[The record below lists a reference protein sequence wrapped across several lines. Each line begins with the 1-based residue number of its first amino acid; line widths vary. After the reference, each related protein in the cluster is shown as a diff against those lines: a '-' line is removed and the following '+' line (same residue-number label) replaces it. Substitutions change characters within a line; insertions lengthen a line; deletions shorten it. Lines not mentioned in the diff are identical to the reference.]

1 MIALDTNVLA
11 RLVTNDDKAQ
21 ALEAAAL
28 IDSGVALFISTT
40 ILLELEWV
48 LRGAYQL
55 DSATIVRTFEHLL
68 SIRNLSFERQAEVE
82 MALQHYAIGFDFA
95 DALHHSASL
104 SCAGFA
110 SFDKKFER
118 LAAKAKL
125 KLVVAEPK
133 SFTKL

>member
-1 MIALDTNVLA
+1 MIVLDTNVLA

-28 IDSGVALFISTT
+28 IDSGVALFIPTT
-40 ILLELEWV
+40 VLLELEWV

-82 MALQHYAIGFDFA
+82 RHYSIMQ
-95 DALHHSASL
+95 
-104 SCAGFA
+104 
-110 SFDKKFER
+110 
-118 LAAKAKL
+118 
-125 KLVVAEPK
+125 
-133 SFTKL
+133 